1 MVYSSPKGVTL
12 LSDCPDCEQYAKQVK
27 ELLQQL
33 ELVKFQL
40 RDIES
45 KIFKKSK
52 KKSSHHDDNL
62 PSPKPRKKKGG
73 LFGHVGWFRKKP
85 GTIDRIEEVHLTAC
99 PRCGCEDIG
108 KCLGYDEHTQEDIVL
123 PKVETILYRK
133 RRHYCPRCK
142 RVVIGIGKNEL
153 PKSAIGPL
161 AKVFGVFLKHDIKVS
176 ERDIAR
182 IFKEM
187 FGMNLAVSALTGF
200 KKQFA
205 RKALPAYIM
214 LKEELK
220 VGEFIHADETGWPVD
235 GENAWL
241 WKFSNKKTSITHID
255 KGRGQKVVE
264 DILGDKYNGVLISD
278 FLSAYNKI
286 EASGKQRC
294 LVHILRDLKKVLEY
308 WHDDEKVVRYCE
320 RLKKIFEDAIELS
333 GEYENKKWDKR
344 YRERRDMITASLN
357 DFSFPDPEKR
367 ILNRFAKRLERYK
380 DEMFTFL
387 YVKGI
392 DYHNN
397 HAEQQ
402 IRPNVILRKITNGS
416 RSYDGAKTHSI
427 CTSILQTAKLRGMDP
442 IETLQ
447 RILLSPQTAKTAFF
461 P

>member
-1 MVYSSPKGVTL
+1 MSE
-12 LSDCPDCEQYAKQVK
+12 CPDCEQYAKQVK
-27 ELLQQL
+27 ELREQL

-40 RDIES
+40 CDLQS

-52 KKSSHHDDNL
+52 KKSSHRDDDL
-62 PSPKPRKKKGG
+62 QGSKPKKKKGG
-73 LFGHVGWFRKKP
+73 LFGHVGWFREKP
-85 GTIDRIEEVHLTAC
+85 KTIDRIEEVHLTAC
-99 PRCGCEDIG
+99 PHCGYEKIG
-108 KCLGYDEHTQEDIVL
+108 KCLGYDEHAQEDIIL
-123 PKVETILYRK
+123 PKVETTLYRK
-133 RRHYCPRCK
+133 RKHYCPVCK
-142 RVVIGIGKNEL
+142 KVVTGVGKNEL
-153 PKSAIGPL
+153 PKSAIGPI
-161 AKVFGVFLKHDIKVS
+161 AKSLSVFLKHDVKIS
-176 ERDIAR
+176 ERDIIK
-182 IFKEM
+182 IFKKM
-187 FGMNLAVSALTGF
+187 FGMNLAVSAITGF

-205 RKALPAYIM
+205 EKALPTYEM
-214 LKEELK
+214 LKEDLK
-220 VGEFIHADETGWPVD
+220 GDEFIHADETGWLVD

-241 WKFSNKKTSITHID
+241 WKFSNKKTSVTHID
-255 KGRGQKVVE
+255 KSRGQRVVE

-286 EASGKQRC
+286 ETAGKQKC
-294 LVHILRDLKKVLEY
+294 LVHILRDLEKVLEY
-308 WHDDEKVVRYCE
+308 WREDEKVVRYCE
-320 RLKKIFEDAIELS
+320 RLKKIFEDAIGLS
-333 GEYENKKWDKR
+333 GEYENKKWDKK
-344 YRERRDMITASLN
+344 YRQRRDAITASLK
-357 DFSFPDPEKR
+357 DFTFPDPEKR

-442 IETLQ
+442 IKTLQ
-447 RILLSPQTAKTAFF
+447 RILLSPQTAKTAFS